1 MHPDE
6 LTGTSD
12 PEERQRRI
20 VSCLAGAF
28 SELMADDPDAF
39 RRRFRRMAADP
50 FSFYRGATCVYY
62 ADVSRLDD
70 PWADER
76 TGRVWIQGDL
86 HVENFGTYMDGD
98 GTLIFDVNDFDEA
111 YLGRFTWDLQRLV
124 ASAALVC
131 WSKAISDEHMTRLL
145 AGCVRA
151 YVDQVR
157 FFVDSD
163 RDHLFALRLDTT
175 TGPVHDAL
183 LEARLATRVD
193 LLDRLTVV
201 EDYERRFRHG
211 PGIREL
217 EAEERSVA
225 EEAFTRYL
233 ETIPEA
239 KRFTGLTYRVKDVVG
254 RSGFGIGSG
263 GLPAYNV
270 LIEGQ
275 TQALENDVVLS
286 MKQGNVAAPS
296 RVMDDSRIRGYFHH
310 HGHRTALSQ
319 RALQAKADPL
329 LGWTDLKG
337 VGFVVSELS
346 PYEAELDWT
355 VLSEPAEIG
364 RVLEDLGRAAA
375 KIHCVSD
382 EDSDHE
388 LVDFQTE
395 DAIMEALDDDVEALV
410 DAMVG
415 FGLGYAAV
423 ARDDH
428 RLFVDAFRNGLIPGL
443 ESSIDTP
450 SS

>member
-1 MHPDE
+1 M
-6 LTGTSD
+6 
-12 PEERQRRI
+12 
-20 VSCLAGAF
+20 
-28 SELMADDPDAF
+28 
-39 RRRFRRMAADP
+39 
-50 FSFYRGATCVYY
+50 
-62 ADVSRLDD
+62 
-70 PWADER
+70 
-76 TGRVWIQGDL
+76 
-86 HVENFGTYMDGD
+86 
-98 GTLIFDVNDFDEA
+98 
-111 YLGRFTWDLQRLV
+111 

-193 LLDRLTVV
+193 LLDQLTVV

-375 KIHCVSD
+375 KIHCVS
-382 EDSDHE
+382 ERTATTSWS
-388 LVDFQTE
+388 TS
-395 DAIMEALDDDVEALV
+395 
-410 DAMVG
+410 
-415 FGLGYAAV
+415 
-423 ARDDH
+423 RP
-428 RLFVDAFRNGLIPGL
+428 R
-443 ESSIDTP
+443 TP
-450 SS
+450 SWRPSTTTWRRWSTPWWASGSATQR